1 LDYVALDFAEAA
13 GPHSHCSKLRYIE
26 HGTRGEGAI
35 ANRGEAK
42 NSMKW
47 ENPIRAVAFDMD
59 GLLLNT
65 EEVYL
70 DVGTILLERRGKPY
84 RAELRRGMMGLPGK
98 LAIELMIR
106 EESLSD
112 DADRLLEESDHVFM
126 ELLPARLGLMPGV
139 LEAFEWLEKRRLP
152 CCVATSSR
160 RKFAEDCLTRVGLR
174 DRLQFIVTA
183 EDVPRGKPYPDI
195 YHAAADGMQVTAN
208 EMLALEDSGHGCR
221 AAVTA
226 GACTIAVPGA
236 HSADHSFDGAFYVA
250 NTLLD
255 PQLRAWFERAIHQA

>member
-1 LDYVALDFAEAA
+1 M
-13 GPHSHCSKLRYIE
+13 PHRQKTGSESK
-26 HGTRGEGAI
+26 
-35 ANRGEAK
+35 
-42 NSMKW
+42 MKW
-47 ENPIRAVAFDMD
+47 ENAIRAVAFDMD

-70 DVGTILLERRGKPY
+70 DVGTILLERRGRPY

-106 EESLSD
+106 EEALED
-112 DADRLLEESDHVFM
+112 DADALLEESDQVFM
-126 ELLPARLGLMPGV
+126 ELLPSRLGLMPGV
-139 LEAFEWLEKRRLP
+139 LEAFEWLEKHRLP

-160 RKFAEDCLTRVGLR
+160 RKFAEDCLTRVGLK

-195 YHAAADGMQVTAN
+195 YHAAAVGMNVKGD

-221 AAVTA
+221 AAVTS
-226 GACTIAVPGA
+226 GACTIAVPGS
-236 HSADHSFDGAFYVA
+236 HSADHSFDGAFYIA

-255 PQLRAWFERAIHQA
+255 PQLRAWLDRAVW